1 MKYYKNLSINE
12 SDFSV
17 QKQGRCIHLTTIEY
31 QLFRNFL
38 LASAWHI
45 TVPIQTRTVDVHIAK
60 LREKLDLGPDDLK
73 TVMGRGYTLSMQKS
87 CGTSR
92 SLGESLYSDR

>member
-1 MKYYKNLSINE
+1 RSSLLVYNLYLLLCRKEQAAYILNE
-12 SDFSV
+12 QFCFA
-17 QKQGRCIHLTTIEY
+17 K
-31 QLFRNFL
+31 
-38 LASAWHI
+38 
-45 TVPIQTRTVDVHIAK
+45 HIAK